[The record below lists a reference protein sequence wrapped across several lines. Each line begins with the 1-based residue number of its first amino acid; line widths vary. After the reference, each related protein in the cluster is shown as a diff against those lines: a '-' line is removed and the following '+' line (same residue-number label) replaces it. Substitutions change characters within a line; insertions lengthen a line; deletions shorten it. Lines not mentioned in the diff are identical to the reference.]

1 MNTDIDKYLDYVKNN
16 SKRTGEMVDNDDIL
30 KDLTESTMQILLHL
44 ADQLPMF
51 KGRELT
57 KFIMSMKED
66 FKQSMEEI
74 KNNIQLKGVDKVL
87 KLASIAIQAR
97 CCDILDDV
105 YEYSMTYRN
114 ESFKSCLNKVNTT
127 YTKEV
132 SKFQIKFH
140 IANPHKKAKLMKE
153 EKEVYE
159 EASDYHSSDEEEQ
172 DYGDNDDNDDDD
184 SDDDEEE
191 DPEQEAKNK
200 LLSNKDNQEFIQH
213 IFKTREEDPET
224 KLLNYYANLPSKERK
239 DALSTIREIKSFQ
252 NSDKP
257 IIFRIME
264 MPLPINQKNH
274 ILKNYTTLSSS
285 RFPDNKLRNWFD
297 SLMTIPFGKY
307 NGISLNSIK
316 PSKVKSFLD
325 NLQKVMDGAV
335 YGHNEAKRQ
344 IIQMMGQQI
353 RNPKSKGNVL
363 GIWGPPGNGKT
374 SLVKEGIAKAMGKP
388 MEIIAL
394 GGATDSSFLEGHSYT
409 YEGSIYGRIV
419 NALISSKCMDPI
431 LYFDELDKIS
441 QTHKGEEITNILVHL
456 TDPAQNTHFRDKYFH
471 GVDIDLSRATM
482 IFSFN
487 DPSNV
492 NPILLDRITTVE
504 TKYLLTNQKIHIATN
519 YLLKDMMKEMN
530 FKENDVT
537 LDSDTMS
544 TLITKYT
551 NEGGVRKLKSLLYS
565 IVREL
570 NLANLMKISLGVG
583 MDKVV
588 FPFVVTTKHLK
599 ILLKDKH
606 EIEPD
611 KIHTEDK
618 SGIINGL
625 WANSMGQGG
634 VLSLQTIWL
643 PSQTPLS
650 IKATGNL
657 EKVIKESTEVAC
669 SVAWSYLSDDVKT
682 KYMTEWKDKPMGF
695 HIHCPDGATP
705 KDGPSAGC
713 ALTLSVYS
721 LLMNRK
727 IRHDVA
733 ITGEINLQG
742 NVTAIGGLE
751 NKLEGAKKAGIKLA
765 MYPKENEK
773 DIKKIKDRNPTL
785 IDNNF
790 KVLSV
795 ETFEDAMKHAFI

>member
-1 MNTDIDKYLDYVKNN
+1 MNTDIDKYLKYVKDN
-16 SKRTGEMVDNDDIL
+16 SKRTGEMIDNDDIM
-30 KDLTESTMQILLHL
+30 KGLTESAMQILLHL

-66 FKQSMEEI
+66 LKQSMEEI
-74 KNNIQLKGVDKVL
+74 KNNIQLKDVDKVL
-87 KLASIAIQAR
+87 KLSAIAIQAR
-97 CCDILDDV
+97 CRDILNDV
-105 YEYSMTYRN
+105 YEYSMTHRN
-114 ESFKSCLNKVNTT
+114 ESFKACLNKV
-127 YTKEV
+127 YASKEV

-140 IANPHKKAKLMKE
+140 ITNPHKKAKLTKE
-153 EKEVYE
+153 EYE

-172 DYGDNDDNDDDD
+172 DYGDNDDDDD
-184 SDDDEEE
+184 DDDEEDEE
-191 DPEQEAKNK
+191 DEEDLEQAAKDK

-239 DALSTIREIKSFQ
+239 EALNTIREIKSFQ

-307 NGISLNSIK
+307 HGISLNSIK
-316 PSKVKSFLD
+316 STKVKPFLD
-325 NLQKVMDGAV
+325 NLQKVMDDAV
-335 YGHNEAKRQ
+335 YGHSEAKRQ

-353 RNPKSKGNVL
+353 RNPQSKGNVL

-441 QTHKGEEITNILVHL
+441 QTHKGEEITNILIHL

-471 GVDIDLSRATM
+471 GVDIDLSRATI

-487 DPSNV
+487 DMSNV

-519 YLLKDMMKEMN
+519 YLLKDMMKEMK
-530 FKENDVT
+530 FKEKDVT
-537 LDSDTMS
+537 LDTDTMS
-544 TLITKYT
+544 CLITKYT

-570 NLANLMKISLGVG
+570 NLANLMKIPLDGG
-583 MDKVV
+583 MEKVT
-588 FPFVVTTKHLK
+588 FPFVVTEKHLK
-599 ILLKDKH
+599 FLLKDKH
-606 EIEPD
+606 MVEPD

-618 SGIINGL
+618 SGVINGL

-643 PSQTPLS
+643 PSQNPLS

-669 SVAWSYLSDDVKT
+669 SVAWSYLSEEVKT

-721 LLMNRK
+721 LLTNRK

-742 NVTAIGGLE
+742 DVTAIGGLE

-773 DIKKIKDRNPTL
+773 DIKKIKERNPTL
-785 IDNNF
+785 IDNDF

-795 ETFEDAMKHAFI
+795 ETFEEAMKHAFI